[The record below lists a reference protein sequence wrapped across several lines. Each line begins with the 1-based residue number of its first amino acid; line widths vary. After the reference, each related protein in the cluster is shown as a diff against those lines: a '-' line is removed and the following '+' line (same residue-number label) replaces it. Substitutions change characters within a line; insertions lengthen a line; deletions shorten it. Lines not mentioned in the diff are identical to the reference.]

1 MPDLSPDLHPLLDRL
16 QRGQLTSEDVALLRR
31 LLTEG
36 RIVIATGDRA
46 AAIGGSADDAVIITG
61 DLHIQLDSRRRADL
75 ERLLASHLHNVPLLP
90 DHYIPRETFLT
101 PLREALLRDG
111 APTLGIVGVQ
121 GMGGIGK
128 SVLAAALARDLTV
141 RAAFPDGVI
150 WLALGREPNLTA
162 RQEDLYLLLTGERE
176 NFKDPAQGR
185 LFLTPALQE
194 KTCLVILDDL
204 WEPEHADAFPLR
216 LEGARARFLITTRNG
231 ELLQILQ
238 AQSFPLDVLTPDQ
251 SLHLL
256 ADWSGQEIATLPE
269 TARQVAQECGYL
281 PLALAMVGA
290 FVRQNPE
297 SWERALSRLHKA
309 DLEKLRRL
317 FPGYEHPTLL
327 AALAV
332 SVEALPERTR
342 LRYLDLA
349 VFPEEEA
356 IPLDVL
362 RAFWG
367 LDEDD
372 VADLAETFVNRSLAR
387 RDESG
392 NLRLHDL
399 QHDYLRAVQKNEL
412 PGLHRRFLLAC
423 ACNLTGAPGE
433 ALEDLTWAR
442 LPAEPRYLWQRQ
454 AYHLLEAGAWDAL
467 YRLLTD
473 FDYLEARCRAT
484 SVFDLEADYRLAL
497 TRWPENDA
505 DRCAEDPGRL
515 GAHGH
520 PPHRLGPEGRAGG
533 AQPAKTRDRLRDR
546 RGPKLAHGSPRPPTD
561 CPSAGRPDLVRVMG
575 AIL

>member
-1 MPDLSPDLHPLLDRL
+1 MPAPDLEQTLKRLAEGTLSPADAD
-16 QRGQLTSEDVALLRR
+16 LLRR
-31 LLTEG
+31 ALAES
-36 RIVIATGDRA
+36 RPVIATGDRA
-46 AAIGGSADDAVIITG
+46 AAIGGSADGAVIITG
-61 DLHIQLDSRRRADL
+61 DLHIQLDARRRADL
-75 ERLLASHLHNVPLLP
+75 ERLLAARVHNVPSLP
-90 DHYIPRETFLT
+90 DHYIPRETFLA

-204 WEPEHADAFPLR
+204 WELEHADAFPLR

-367 LDEDD
+367 LDADD
-372 VADLAETFVNRSLAR
+372 VVDLVETFVNRSLAR

-473 FDYLEARCRAT
+473 FDSLCKKTKA
-484 SVFDLEADYRLAL
+484 
-497 TRWPENDA
+497 
-505 DRCAEDPGRL
+505 
-515 GAHGH
+515 
-520 PPHRLGPEGRAGG
+520 PP
-533 AQPAKTRDRLRDR
+533 
-546 RGPKLAHGSPRPPTD
+546 
-561 CPSAGRPDLVRVMG
+561 
-575 AIL
+575 